1 MPVPALFGTGI
12 DSSTVENIMAQHL
25 DTQNALDSRLVAEVP
40 RRIAVGVDGFST
52 GDDAAALGSALAG
65 ASDADLI
72 LVAIHP
78 DPIVV
83 LPPELGWKGMHEQA
97 QRMLSRTRRT
107 LAPAGR
113 TMVETDISTARALA
127 RVAQRERC
135 DVLVL
140 GSARG
145 GATGQVTIG
154 SATRQLL
161 GHTACHLAIAPRG
174 LSKAGPVDLR
184 RIAVG
189 YDGAPESR
197 AALALAARLSLLTG
211 AELRVVAVVDDRL
224 PGFAWGAMQLGKTV
238 AVWDEVLEEGR
249 ADLEREAQ
257 AATAW
262 LEPAAVEVSAVFG
275 SPAEILHQVSETTDL
290 LVIGSRRWGVVARVL
305 LGSTGEALLHGARCP
320 VLVAARPV
328 EE

>member
-1 MPVPALFGTGI
+1 
-12 DSSTVENIMAQHL
+12 MATDL
-25 DTQNALDSRLVAEVP
+25 DTQNAPDSMRVAKIP

-52 GDDAAALGSALAG
+52 GDDAAVLGAALARVT
-65 ASDADLI
+65 DADLI

-83 LPPELGWKGMHEQA
+83 LPPELDFRGMREQA
-97 QRMLSRTRRT
+97 QRMLSRTRNK

-113 TMVETDISTARALA
+113 TMVETDVSTARALA
-127 RVAQRERC
+127 RVARRERC

-140 GSARG
+140 GSARK
-145 GATGQVTIG
+145 GAAGQVTIG

-161 GHTACHLAIAPRG
+161 GHTACHLALAPQG

-184 RIAVG
+184 QIAVG
-189 YDGAPESR
+189 YDGARESR
-197 AALALAARLSLLTG
+197 AALALGAALALLTG
-211 AELRVVAVVDDRL
+211 ADLRVVGVVDDRL
-224 PGFAWGAMQLGKTV
+224 PGFAWGGVQLGKTV
-238 AVWDEVLEEGR
+238 RVWDEVLEGER
-249 ADLEREAQ
+249 ADLERDAR

-275 SPAEILHQVSETTDL
+275 SPAEILRQVAETTDL

-320 VLVAARPV
+320 VLVAARPLKQ
-328 EE
+328 